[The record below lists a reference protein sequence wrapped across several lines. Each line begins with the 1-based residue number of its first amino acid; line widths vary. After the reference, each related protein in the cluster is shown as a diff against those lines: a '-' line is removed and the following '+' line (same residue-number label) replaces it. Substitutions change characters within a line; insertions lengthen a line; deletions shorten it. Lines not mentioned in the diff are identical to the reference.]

1 MAVTKA
7 EAKSRKKEPELFLNR
22 ELSWLEFNGRVLEEA
37 MDATTP
43 LLDRLKFAIIVGTN
57 LDEFFMVRVAALKHA
72 IDEGET
78 EPDSAGLRPRQQL
91 IVVSERA
98 HEMVERL
105 GRTITEEILPPLA
118 ERGIRF
124 VAYKD
129 LEEPQRAFL
138 GRYFTA
144 EILPALTPLA
154 IDVSRPFPQ
163 LSNLSLNLAILLAPP
178 EGSEEPR
185 LAVVQVPAGLRRL
198 VRPVGGDG
206 NTYVLLEEIIR
217 AELPALF
224 PGQTIIEAAAFRI
237 SRDAEME
244 LDEEGGRD
252 YLEAIEDE
260 LRKRRLSRVVRLEV
274 EQGMGDTLLSIL
286 VQRLEIEVPDVYY
299 VRGPLDVR
307 ALFPLVEL
315 PTLENLR
322 EPSLKPLPALE
333 ARDLTNMFGRLAE
346 GEVLLHHP
354 YESFDPVIAFVTQ
367 AAADPDVLAIKQTLY
382 RTSGDSPVVQAL
394 ARAAEAGKQVTVIV
408 ELMARFDEQSNIKW
422 ARALEESGAHVIYGI
437 RGYKTHAKMCL
448 VVRRGPQGIERYVH
462 MGTGNYNEKTAR
474 IYTDFGLMTADRA
487 IGEDASAFFNS
498 LTGFSDPPHMK
509 RLAMA
514 PTTLRE
520 RFLRLIQREQRR
532 AEEGQPSEI
541 RAKMN
546 SLVDEEM
553 IRALYDASKAGVRI
567 RLNVRGVCCLRPG
580 VKGVSDTIEV
590 VSVVD
595 RFLEHSRVFHFRNG
609 GEDEVYLS
617 SADWMP
623 RNLDRRIELLFPVFL
638 PENRKKV
645 LDMLD
650 AMFVDN
656 VKGRRLQPDGTY
668 RRRRSTRGEEPFRA
682 QVHLYKQA
690 QRALE
695 RARAGAAVTLEP
707 MSLADAAVS
716 AKGTGTGT

>member
-1 MAVTKA
+1 VAVTKA

-43 LLDRLKFAIIVGTN
+43 LLERLKFAIIVSSN

-72 IDEGET
+72 IEEGDAN
-78 EPDSAGLRPRQQL
+78 PDAAGLRPRQQL
-91 IVVSERA
+91 LMVSERA

-105 GRTITEEILPPLA
+105 GKTLTEEILPPLT

-124 VAYKD
+124 VAHKE
-129 LEEPQRAFL
+129 LEDAQRAFL

-144 EILPALTPLA
+144 EVLPALTPLA

-163 LSNLSLNLAILLAPP
+163 LANLSLNLAILLGPP
-178 EGSEEPR
+178 EGEEQPR

-198 VRPVGGDG
+198 VRPLGGDG

-217 AELPALF
+217 AEMATLF
-224 PGQTIIEAAAFRI
+224 PGQNILEVSAFRVA
-237 SRDAEME
+237 RDAEME

-274 EQGMGDTLLSIL
+274 EQGMGDTLLGIL

-307 ALFPLVEL
+307 ALWPLVEL
-315 PTLENLR
+315 PALEQLR
-322 EPSLKPLPALE
+322 EPPFKPLVPLE
-333 ARDLTNMFGRLAE
+333 PRELTNIFGRVAE

-354 YESFDPVIAFVTQ
+354 YESFDPVIAFVSQ

-394 ARAAEAGKQVTVIV
+394 SRAAEAGKQVTVIV

-422 ARALEESGAHVIYGI
+422 ARSLEQSGAHVIYGI
-437 RGYKTHAKMCL
+437 RGYKVHAKICL

-487 IGEDASAFFNS
+487 IGEDASAFFNA
-498 LTGFSDPPHMK
+498 LTGFSDPPRMK
-509 RLAMA
+509 KLAMA

-520 RFLRLIQREQRR
+520 RFVRLVQREQRR
-532 AEEGQPSEI
+532 AEEGQAAEI
-541 RAKMN
+541 RIKIN

-553 IRALYDASKAGVRI
+553 IRALYDASKAGVKI
-567 RLNVRGVCCLRPG
+567 RLNVRGICCLRPG
-580 VKGVSDTIEV
+580 VKGVSETIEV
-590 VSVVD
+590 LSVVD

-609 GEDEVYLS
+609 GEDEVYLA

-623 RNLDRRIELLFPVFL
+623 RNLDRRIELFFPVA

-645 LDMLD
+645 LDVLD
-650 AMFVDN
+650 AMFQDN

-668 RRRRSTRGEEPFRA
+668 RRRKNPRGDEAFRA
-682 QVHLYKQA
+682 QVHLYRQT

-707 MSLADAAVS
+707 MSLADAAI
-716 AKGTGTGT
+716 TGKSTTNS

>member
-43 LLDRLKFAIIVGTN
+43 LLERLKFAIIVSSN

-72 IDEGET
+72 IEEGDAN
-78 EPDSAGLRPRQQL
+78 PDAAGLRPRQQL
-91 IVVSERA
+91 LMVSERA

-105 GRTITEEILPPLA
+105 GKTLTEEILPPLT

-124 VAYKD
+124 VAHKE
-129 LEEPQRAFL
+129 LEDAQRAFL

-144 EILPALTPLA
+144 EVLPALTPLA

-163 LSNLSLNLAILLAPP
+163 LANLSLNLAILLGPP
-178 EGSEEPR
+178 EGEEQPR

-198 VRPVGGDG
+198 VRPLGGDG

-217 AELPALF
+217 AEMATLF
-224 PGQTIIEAAAFRI
+224 PGQNILEVSAFRVA
-237 SRDAEME
+237 RDAEME

-274 EQGMGDTLLSIL
+274 EQGMGDTLLGIL

-307 ALFPLVEL
+307 ALWPLVEL
-315 PTLENLR
+315 PALEQLR
-322 EPSLKPLPALE
+322 EPPFKPLVPLE
-333 ARDLTNMFGRLAE
+333 PRELTNIFGRVAE

-354 YESFDPVIAFVTQ
+354 YESFDPVIAFVSQ

-394 ARAAEAGKQVTVIV
+394 SRAAEAGKQVTVIV

-422 ARALEESGAHVIYGI
+422 ARSLEQSGAHVIYGI
-437 RGYKTHAKMCL
+437 RGYKVHAKICL

-487 IGEDASAFFNS
+487 IGEDASAFFNA
-498 LTGFSDPPHMK
+498 LTGFSDPPRMK
-509 RLAMA
+509 KLAMA

-520 RFLRLIQREQRR
+520 RFVRLVQREQRR
-532 AEEGQPSEI
+532 AEEGQAAEI
-541 RAKMN
+541 RIKIN

-553 IRALYDASKAGVRI
+553 IRALYDASKAGVKI
-567 RLNVRGVCCLRPG
+567 RLNVRGICCLRPG
-580 VKGVSDTIEV
+580 VKGVSETIEV
-590 VSVVD
+590 LSVVD

-609 GEDEVYLS
+609 GEDEVYLA

-623 RNLDRRIELLFPVFL
+623 RNLDRRIELFFPVA

-645 LDMLD
+645 LDVLD
-650 AMFVDN
+650 AMFQDN

-668 RRRRSTRGEEPFRA
+668 RRRKNPRGDEAFRA
-682 QVHLYKQA
+682 QVHLYRQT

-707 MSLADAAVS
+707 MSLADAAI
-716 AKGTGTGT
+716 TGKSTTNS